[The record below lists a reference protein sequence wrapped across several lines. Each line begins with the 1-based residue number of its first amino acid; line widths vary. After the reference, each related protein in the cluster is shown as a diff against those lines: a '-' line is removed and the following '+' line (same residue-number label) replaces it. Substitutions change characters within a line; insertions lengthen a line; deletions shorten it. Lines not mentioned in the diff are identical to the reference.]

1 MNYNQFTKTFSIIS
15 QQLYLLEKEVEDL
28 EFIISF
34 NDDFTN
40 YGKKST
46 NNNELNGGMS
56 NIISDTNYLNT
67 EVESDEVD
75 KDSLTIINELC
86 NRCPCILDILNLKNQ
101 MNQTQNKNSNEKPV
115 NQSLTSNDNVININK
130 ISIIP
135 IKNEDVSLKCNYRQ
149 HLEFFLNHQ
158 N

>member
-40 YGKKST
+40 YGKKFT
-46 NNNELNGGMS
+46 NKIELNGGLS
-56 NIISDTNYLNT
+56 NMVTDTNIFNT
-67 EVESDEVD
+67 EIESDEVD

-86 NRCPCILDILNLKNQ
+86 SRCPCILDILNLKNQ
-101 MNQTQNKNSNEKPV
+101 MNQSQNKNSNEKTV
-115 NQSLTSNDNVININK
+115 NPNLTSNENVFNINK

-135 IKNEDVSLKCNYRQ
+135 IKNEDVS
-149 HLEFFLNHQ
+149 
-158 N
+158 